1 MKNANLLNET
11 YKEEIREIIREEL
24 NKQLEVEIK
33 YHDKN
38 MPKMIKLDRGNWVD
52 CRVIEGGKVTFDIGT
67 PNERKEKLQWV
78 DCERTLEDGT
88 IEKTKK
94 ITYHKGDFLMLPL
107 GISIKQPK
115 GYEVNLLPRSST
127 FKNFGIIQA
136 NSMAVGDDTFISDN
150 DMYHYPAI
158 ALTDGEMYLY
168 DRICQ
173 MQVNKTTNL
182 QLKLGK
188 VLDLQVLDKYIDLNI
203 HNNKNK

>member
-1 MKNANLLNET
+1 MKKVNLLNET
-11 YKEEIREIIREEL
+11 FNEKIREIIREEL
-24 NKQLEVEIK
+24 NKPLEVEIK
-33 YHDKN
+33 YHDDN
-38 MPKMIKLDRGNWVD
+38 MPKMVKLDRGN
-52 CRVIEGGKVTFDIGT
+52 
-67 PNERKEKLQWV
+67 WV

-182 QLKLGK
+182 KLNEVKTLGENETRGGFGESGVK
-188 VLDLQVLDKYIDLNI
+188 
-203 HNNKNK
+203 

>member
-1 MKNANLLNET
+1 MKKVNSLNET
-11 YKEEIREIIREEL
+11 FKEEIREIIREEL
-24 NKQLEVEIK
+24 NKPLEVEIK

-38 MPKMIKLDRGNWVD
+38 MPKMVKLDRGNWVD

-88 IEKTKK
+88 IERTKK
-94 ITYHKGDFLMLPL
+94 ITYHKGDFVILPL

-158 ALTDGEMYLY
+158 ALTDGEIYLY

-182 QLKLGK
+182 KLTEVETLG
-188 VLDLQVLDKYIDLNI
+188 D
-203 HNNKNK
+203 NKTRKGFGSTGVR

>member
-1 MKNANLLNET
+1 MKKVNLLNET
-11 YKEEIREIIREEL
+11 FKEEIREIIREEL
-24 NKQLEVEIK
+24 NKPLEVEIK

-38 MPKMIKLDRGNWVD
+38 MPKMVKLDRGNWVD

-88 IEKTKK
+88 IERTKK

-158 ALTDGEMYLY
+158 ALTDGEIYLY

-182 QLKLGK
+182 KLNEVETLG
-188 VLDLQVLDKYIDLNI
+188 D
-203 HNNKNK
+203 NKTRKGFASTGVR

>member
-1 MKNANLLNET
+1 MKKVNLLNET
-11 YKEEIREIIREEL
+11 FKEEIREIIREEL
-24 NKQLEVEIK
+24 NKPLEVEIK

-38 MPKMIKLDRGNWVD
+38 MPKMVKLDRGNWVD

-88 IEKTKK
+88 IERTKK

-158 ALTDGEMYLY
+158 ALTDGEIYLY

-182 QLKLGK
+182 KLNEVDTLG
-188 VLDLQVLDKYIDLNI
+188 D
-203 HNNKNK
+203 NKARKGFGSTGVR

>member
-1 MKNANLLNET
+1 MKKVNLLNET
-11 YKEEIREIIREEL
+11 FKEEIREIIREEL
-24 NKQLEVEIK
+24 NKPLEVEIK

-38 MPKMIKLDRGNWVD
+38 MPKMVKLDRGNWVD

-158 ALTDGEMYLY
+158 ALTDGEIYLY

-182 QLKLGK
+182 QLKEVDTLG
-188 VLDLQVLDKYIDLNI
+188 D
-203 HNNKNK
+203 NKTRKGFGSTGVR

>member
-1 MKNANLLNET
+1 
-11 YKEEIREIIREEL
+11 
-24 NKQLEVEIK
+24 
-33 YHDKN
+33 
-38 MPKMIKLDRGNWVD
+38 MPRMVKLDRGNWVD
-52 CRVIEGGKVTFDIGT
+52 CRAIEGGKVTFDIGT

-150 DMYHYPAI
+150 DMYHYPVI
-158 ALTDGEMYLY
+158 ALTDGEIYLY

-182 QLKLGK
+182 QLNEVDTLG
-188 VLDLQVLDKYIDLNI
+188 D
-203 HNNKNK
+203 NKARKGFGSTGVR

>member
-1 MKNANLLNET
+1 MK
-11 YKEEIREIIREEL
+11 KEIREEIIELIRNEL
-24 NKQLEVEIK
+24 NKPLEVEIK

-38 MPKMIKLDRGNWVD
+38 MPKMVKLDRGNWVD
-52 CRVIEGGKVTFDIGT
+52 CRVIEGGKITFNIGT
-67 PNERKEKLQWV
+67 PNEKKEKLQWI
-78 DCERTLEDGT
+78 DCERDG
-88 IEKTKK
+88 EKTKK

-158 ALTDGEMYLY
+158 ALADGEIYLY

-182 QLKLGK
+182 QLNEVETLG
-188 VLDLQVLDKYIDLNI
+188 D
-203 HNNKNK
+203 NKARKGFGSTGVR

>member
-1 MKNANLLNET
+1 MKNENILNET
-11 YKEEIREIIREEL
+11 FKEEIREIIREEL
-24 NKQLEVEIK
+24 NKPLEVEIK
-33 YHDKN
+33 YHDNN
-38 MPKMIKLDRGNWVD
+38 MPKMVKLDRGNWVD

-158 ALTDGEMYLY
+158 ALADGEIYLY

-182 QLKLGK
+182 QLNEVETLG
-188 VLDLQVLDKYIDLNI
+188 D
-203 HNNKNK
+203 NKARKGFGSTGVR

>member
-24 NKQLEVEIK
+24 NKPLEVEIK

-38 MPKMIKLDRGNWVD
+38 MPKMVKLDRGNWVD

-67 PNERKEKLQWV
+67 PNERKEKLQWI

-88 IEKTKK
+88 IERTKK

-158 ALTDGEMYLY
+158 ALTDGEIYLY

-182 QLKLGK
+182 QLNEVDTLG
-188 VLDLQVLDKYIDLNI
+188 D
-203 HNNKNK
+203 NKTRKGFGSTGVR

>member
-24 NKQLEVEIK
+24 NKPLEVEIK

-38 MPKMIKLDRGNWVD
+38 MPKMVKLDRGNWVD

-67 PNERKEKLQWV
+67 PNERKEKLQWI

-158 ALTDGEMYLY
+158 ALTDGEIYLY

-182 QLKLGK
+182 KLNEVETLG
-188 VLDLQVLDKYIDLNI
+188 D
-203 HNNKNK
+203 NKIRNGFGFTGVR

>member
-1 MKNANLLNET
+1 MKKVNLLNET
-11 YKEEIREIIREEL
+11 FKEEIREIIREEL
-24 NKQLEVEIK
+24 NKPLEVEIK

-38 MPKMIKLDRGNWVD
+38 MPKMVKLDRGNWVD

-88 IEKTKK
+88 IERTKK

-150 DMYHYPAI
+150 DMYHYPAL
-158 ALTDGEMYLY
+158 ALTDGEIYLY

-182 QLKLGK
+182 QLNEVETLG
-188 VLDLQVLDKYIDLNI
+188 D
-203 HNNKNK
+203 NKARKGFGSTGVR

>member
-24 NKQLEVEIK
+24 NKPLEVEIK

-38 MPKMIKLDRGNWVD
+38 MPKMVKLDRGNWVD

-67 PNERKEKLQWV
+67 PNERKEKLQWI
-78 DCERTLEDGT
+78 DCERKLEDGS

-107 GISIKQPK
+107 GFSLKQPK

-127 FKNFGIIQA
+127 FKNFHIVQA

-150 DMYHYPAI
+150 DMYHYPVI
-158 ALTDGEMYLY
+158 ALADGEMYLY

-182 QLKLGK
+182 KLNEVETLG
-188 VLDLQVLDKYIDLNI
+188 D
-203 HNNKNK
+203 NKARKGFGSTGVR

>member
-1 MKNANLLNET
+1 MKKVNLLNET
-11 YKEEIREIIREEL
+11 FKEEIREIIREEL
-24 NKQLEVEIK
+24 NKPLEVEIK

-38 MPKMIKLDRGNWVD
+38 MPKMVKLDRGNWVD

-158 ALTDGEMYLY
+158 ALTDGEIYLY

-182 QLKLGK
+182 KLNEVDTLG
-188 VLDLQVLDKYIDLNI
+188 D
-203 HNNKNK
+203 NKTRKGFGSTGVR

>member
-1 MKNANLLNET
+1 MK
-11 YKEEIREIIREEL
+11 KEEVIEIVREEL
-24 NKQLEVEIK
+24 NKPLEVEIK
-33 YHDKN
+33 YHDDK
-38 MPKMIKLDRGNWVD
+38 MPRMVKLDRGNWVD

-127 FKNFGIIQA
+127 FKNFGIVQT
-136 NSMAVGDDTFISDN
+136 NSMAIGDDTFISDN
-150 DMYHYPAI
+150 DMYHYPALAI
-158 ALTDGEMYLY
+158 TDGEIYLY

-182 QLKLGK
+182 KLNEVETLGDNK
-188 VLDLQVLDKYIDLNI
+188 VRKGFGTTGVR
-203 HNNKNK
+203 

>member
-1 MKNANLLNET
+1 MKKVNLLNET
-11 YKEEIREIIREEL
+11 FKEEIREIIREEL
-24 NKQLEVEIK
+24 NKPLEVEIK
-33 YHDKN
+33 YHDDN
-38 MPKMIKLDRGNWVD
+38 MPRMVKLDRGNWVD

-67 PNERKEKLQWV
+67 PDERKEKLQWV

-158 ALTDGEMYLY
+158 ALTDGEIYLY

-182 QLKLGK
+182 QLKEVDTLG
-188 VLDLQVLDKYIDLNI
+188 D
-203 HNNKNK
+203 NKTRKGFGSTGVR

>member
-1 MKNANLLNET
+1 MKNEIANILNESF
-11 YKEEIREIIREEL
+11 KEEIREIVREEL
-24 NKQLEVEIK
+24 NKPLEVEIK
-33 YHDKN
+33 YHDNK
-38 MPKMIKLDRGNWVD
+38 MPKMVKLDRGNWVD

-67 PNERKEKLQWV
+67 PNERKEKLQWI

-88 IEKTKK
+88 IERTKK

-107 GISIKQPK
+107 GFSMKQPK

-127 FKNFGIIQA
+127 FKNFGIVQT

-158 ALTDGEMYLY
+158 ALTDGEIYLY

-182 QLKLGK
+182 KLNEVETLG
-188 VLDLQVLDKYIDLNI
+188 D
-203 HNNKNK
+203 NKTRKGFGSTGVR

>member
-1 MKNANLLNET
+1 MKKVNLLNET
-11 YKEEIREIIREEL
+11 FKEEIREIIREEL
-24 NKQLEVEIK
+24 NKPLEVEIK

-52 CRVIEGGKVTFDIGT
+52 CRVIEGGKITFDIGT

-158 ALTDGEMYLY
+158 ALADGEIYLY

-182 QLKLGK
+182 QLNEVETLG
-188 VLDLQVLDKYIDLNI
+188 D
-203 HNNKNK
+203 NKARKGFGSTGVR

>member
-1 MKNANLLNET
+1 MKNEITNIL
-11 YKEEIREIIREEL
+11 KESFKKEIREIVREEL
-24 NKQLEVEIK
+24 NKPLEVEIK

-38 MPKMIKLDRGNWVD
+38 MPKMVKLDIGNWVD

-182 QLKLGK
+182 QLNEVESLGENETRK
-188 VLDLQVLDKYIDLNI
+188 GFGTTGVR
-203 HNNKNK
+203 

>member
-1 MKNANLLNET
+1 MKKVNLLNET
-11 YKEEIREIIREEL
+11 FKEEIREIIREEL
-24 NKQLEVEIK
+24 NKPLEVEIK

-38 MPKMIKLDRGNWVD
+38 MPKMVKLDRGNWVD

-182 QLKLGK
+182 QLNEVETLG
-188 VLDLQVLDKYIDLNI
+188 D
-203 HNNKNK
+203 NKARKGFGSTGVR

>member
-1 MKNANLLNET
+1 MKNENILNET
-11 YKEEIREIIREEL
+11 FKEEIREIIREEL
-24 NKQLEVEIK
+24 NKPLEVEIK

-38 MPKMIKLDRGNWVD
+38 MPKMVKLDRGNWVD

-88 IEKTKK
+88 IERTKK

-158 ALTDGEMYLY
+158 ALTDGEIYLY

-182 QLKLGK
+182 KFNEVETLG
-188 VLDLQVLDKYIDLNI
+188 D
-203 HNNKNK
+203 NKARKGFGASGVR

>member
-1 MKNANLLNET
+1 MKKVNSLNET
-11 YKEEIREIIREEL
+11 FKEEIREIIREEL
-24 NKQLEVEIK
+24 NKPLEVEIK

-38 MPKMIKLDRGNWVD
+38 MPKMVKLDRGNWVD
-52 CRVIEGGKVTFDIGT
+52 CKVIEGGKVTFDIGT

-78 DCERTLEDGT
+78 NCERTLEDGT
-88 IEKTKK
+88 IERTKK

-107 GISIKQPK
+107 GISVKQPK

-158 ALTDGEMYLY
+158 ALTDGEIYLY

-182 QLKLGK
+182 QLNEVETLG
-188 VLDLQVLDKYIDLNI
+188 D
-203 HNNKNK
+203 NKARKGFGSTGVR

>member
-11 YKEEIREIIREEL
+11 FKEEIREIIREEL
-24 NKQLEVEIK
+24 NKSLEVEIK

-52 CRVIEGGKVTFDIGT
+52 CRVIEGGKVTFNIGT

-158 ALTDGEMYLY
+158 ALTDGEIYLY

-182 QLKLGK
+182 KLNEVDTLG
-188 VLDLQVLDKYIDLNI
+188 D
-203 HNNKNK
+203 NKARKGFGSTGVR

>member
-24 NKQLEVEIK
+24 NKPLEVEIK

-38 MPKMIKLDRGNWVD
+38 MPKMVKLDRGNWVD

-88 IEKTKK
+88 IERTKK

-158 ALTDGEMYLY
+158 ALTDGEIYLY

-182 QLKLGK
+182 KLNEVETLGDSK
-188 VLDLQVLDKYIDLNI
+188 ARKGFGSTGVR
-203 HNNKNK
+203 

>member
-1 MKNANLLNET
+1 MKKVNLLNET
-11 YKEEIREIIREEL
+11 FKEEIREIIREEL
-24 NKQLEVEIK
+24 NKPLEVEIK

-38 MPKMIKLDRGNWVD
+38 MPKMVKLDRGNWVD

-158 ALTDGEMYLY
+158 ALTDGEIYLY

-182 QLKLGK
+182 KLNEVDTLG
-188 VLDLQVLDKYIDLNI
+188 D
-203 HNNKNK
+203 NKARKGFGSTGVR

>member
-1 MKNANLLNET
+1 MKKVNLLNET
-11 YKEEIREIIREEL
+11 FNEEIREIIREEL
-24 NKQLEVEIK
+24 NKPLEVEIK
-33 YHDKN
+33 YHDDN
-38 MPKMIKLDRGNWVD
+38 MPRMVKLDRGNWVD

-67 PNERKEKLQWV
+67 PYERKEKLQWI

-136 NSMAVGDDTFISDN
+136 NSMAVGDDTFIRDN

-182 QLKLGK
+182 KFNEVETLGK
-188 VLDLQVLDKYIDLNI
+188 NETRGGFGTSGVQ
-203 HNNKNK
+203 